1 MCVSPLSPYAS
12 LDHVGAVAA
21 GGVDGHLVEHL
32 GERDARRAVVLL
44 GELGVVDGRRL
55 DGSDPLMRP
64 ILVGREGGGERERA
78 HLCQWSVVLGC
89 AKCGQRGSQ
98 I

>member
-1 MCVSPLSPYAS
+1 MQTLCVSPLSPYAS

-55 DGSDPLMRP
+55 VGNDPYMKSALM
-64 ILVGREGGGERERA
+64 GKEGGRTQ
-78 HLCQWSVVLGC
+78 LCQ
-89 AKCGQRGSQ
+89 
-98 I
+98 

>member
-55 DGSDPLMRP
+55 VRIAVDVDVGAQLGILLQVLQVQKSDIGIGL
-64 ILVGREGGGERERA
+64 A
-78 HLCQWSVVLGC
+78 Q
-89 AKCGQRGSQ
+89 Q
-98 I
+98 

>member
-1 MCVSPLSPYAS
+1 MQTLCVLPPFVSLLTPYSS

-55 DGSDPLMRP
+55 VGNDPYMKSPLM
-64 ILVGREGGGERERA
+64 GKGET
-78 HLCQWSVVLGC
+78 HLCQ
-89 AKCGQRGSQ
+89 
-98 I
+98 